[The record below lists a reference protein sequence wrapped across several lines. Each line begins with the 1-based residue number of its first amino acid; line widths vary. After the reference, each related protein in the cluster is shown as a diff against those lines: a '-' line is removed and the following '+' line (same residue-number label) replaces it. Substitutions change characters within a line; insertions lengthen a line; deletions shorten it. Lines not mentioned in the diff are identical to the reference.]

1 MPRTLNIVKLPQSV
15 DAARRISRAPN
26 PAGVRLASA
35 LHGGAEPTT
44 SRAPPLS
51 RPATRHDAGVIV
63 YMGLVLT
70 FRPRL
75 AREIALFLPLHALG
89 RTGRQHATASRA

>member
-1 MPRTLNIVKLPQSV
+1 
-15 DAARRISRAPN
+15 
-26 PAGVRLASA
+26 
-35 LHGGAEPTT
+35 
-44 SRAPPLS
+44 
-51 RPATRHDAGVIV
+51 VIV